1 MRSSRPAQST
11 KQSCAAA
18 LCCRVRAG
26 EAAPCCRVLAA
37 LLQTCPCGKRLVAN
51 GERDFFPAAQICP
64 EETIVFLYC
73 KLRSRSKADR
83 VAAVEVL
90 QALVRSAGQWPR
102 PEKCSSPGVLLL
114 PLMSQSGPA
123 LHEKL
128 GSCEESLRKWG
139 LGLSAHLSLSL
150 AATETREKLPL
161 FAKLVQSVCGDPTVQ
176 VQMAVLHFI
185 GELLRSSAPGC
196 SAWDVVAH
204 IFSEFSR
211 ASGRLVRAE
220 RDAQAAFRVPA
231 VPRCRGCRWQRGA
244 GRSRSSAALAW
255 PCIHRAPRGLGRGSD
270 GCFPPLSRRRRGSL
284 CAVEARE
291 ERAVQRLCGHVL
303 GTLDVSAGGVAKL
316 LWPRLLRHVVPAQHA
331 GMLVPLC
338 RCLCALAERQES
350 AEREEEEVASEA
362 LEPVE
367 QAPLPAPQA
376 LLARLLVSSWSPGK
390 ELLWPG

>member
-1 MRSSRPAQST
+1 
-11 KQSCAAA
+11 
-18 LCCRVRAG
+18 
-26 EAAPCCRVLAA
+26 
-37 LLQTCPCGKRLVAN
+37 
-51 GERDFFPAAQICP
+51 
-64 EETIVFLYC
+64 
-73 KLRSRSKADR
+73 
-83 VAAVEVL
+83 
-90 QALVRSAGQWPR
+90 
-102 PEKCSSPGVLLL
+102 
-114 PLMSQSGPA
+114 
-123 LHEKL
+123 
-128 GSCEESLRKWG
+128 
-139 LGLSAHLSLSL
+139 
-150 AATETREKLPL
+150 
-161 FAKLVQSVCGDPTVQ
+161 
-176 VQMAVLHFI
+176 MAVLHFI

-367 QAPLPAPQA
+367 QGREQKVLVRC
-376 LLARLLVSSWSPGK
+376 ARLGGIRAVRVPGTPCVGSACSHWGSRGWFLPCRSCLRRQPFSHGSPAGPVWRWRGRGPLQPRVGVWDVGHGVGKVRQGWASHTAFLSARSPSAGSPGPAGSPAG
-390 ELLWPG
+390 E